1 MKLTGKKLQ
10 QIARARAE
18 SLPGVS
24 NGQPF
29 TESLDVYKVA
39 DKVFLIVTDDPDELI
54 ITIKADPDHG
64 DALRQDYPTIIPGRY
79 LDNEHWVS
87 VGAGSGIS
95 EDLGKDLVDDSYEL
109 VRESLPQK
117 DRPND

>member
-18 SLPGVS
+18 SLPEVLS
-24 NGQPF
+24 
-29 TESLDVYKVA
+29 
-39 DKVFLIVTDDPDELI
+39 
-54 ITIKADPDHG
+54 
-64 DALRQDYPTIIPGRY
+64 QDYSTIIPGRY
-79 LDNEHWVS
+79 LDKEHWVS

-95 EDLGKDLVDDSYEL
+95 EDLIKDLVEDSYEL

-117 DRPND
+117 VPAQRLTSALHRCALPRLPLLEHHARACFGTEIYSS